1 MSFFIIFHTGTNLYQ
16 LCLVAVRCFDVYNK
30 QIHILEDSMT
40 KAELVAKIAE
50 AAGIT
55 KVAAEKALG
64 GFIDAVTE
72 TIKAG
77 DKVTLTGFG
86 TFSAVTR
93 AARTGRNPA
102 TGAELKIAAKTS
114 GKFSPGKELKDL
126 GGK

>member
-1 MSFFIIFHTGTNLYQ
+1 
-16 LCLVAVRCFDVYNK
+16 
-30 QIHILEDSMT
+30 MT
-40 KAELVAKIAE
+40 KAELVTKMAE
-50 AAGIT
+50 SADIT

-64 GFIDAVTE
+64 GFIAAVPDA
-72 TIKAG
+72 IKAG

-102 TGAELKIAAKTS
+102 TGAELQIPAKTS

-126 GGK
+126 SGK

>member
-1 MSFFIIFHTGTNLYQ
+1 
-16 LCLVAVRCFDVYNK
+16 
-30 QIHILEDSMT
+30 MT
-40 KAELVAKIAE
+40 KAELVAKMAE

-64 GFIDAVTE
+64 GFIDAVTAS
-72 TIKAG
+72 IKAG